1 MVLLRNNHRFS
12 GGLCSEI
19 AIKSAVINELLR
31 IGCFLLYYLL
41 LIALGV
47 IIVIGSFWGSYH
59 LIIDVLPE
67 VGSGRAI
74 ILIIMSVIGLC
85 LLAIMLGIYLIKPLF
100 AFKKNHNET
109 RVEVF
114 ETECPDLFAMIRDVA
129 GKTGCKMPK
138 HVYLSPDVNACVFY
152 DTSFW
157 SIFFPIKKN
166 LEIGLGLFDG
176 TSVEEVKS
184 IIAHEFGHFSQN
196 SMKVGSTVYVTNTV
210 LHDLIYAEDFWDRF
224 VDKWCLSD
232 TGVIRFFGVL
242 TRGLTNIINRLTFY
256 VYKFVQ
262 KGYLK
267 LSRYMEYDA
276 DNIAC
281 QCVGSDNFVS
291 AMCKIDSLSNKDGL
305 YKHLLSNL
313 IDEKKIVA
321 NYFIGKRIVA
331 NIIPNK
337 DMPVLQYDEQ
347 LIKPIRTFEIE
358 SRVKVEDVWSSH
370 PSLEDRLDNARA
382 QHCPATV
389 SRNPIPAWSLIPDVI
404 LERVST
410 NYTSFIRKNVDG
422 EISYISDEQLK
433 EWMQKEVSENF
444 MDDRLRPFF
453 GKNIIQ
459 FDVDKEVEMPTESPL
474 TESNARKIA
483 EFSALLNDWSILNQ
497 VNLGQ
502 IEAREVL
509 VDGKVYSRKKLPIE
523 SFRIELDILHEQVVN
538 IYNDIYAYIGSK
550 CEEEQ
555 KAHFRLG
562 FVAVFYARH
571 IRNELLPSLFEH
583 RDNLYNELSRV
594 TRRDEDEYSQLCSY
608 VRDYEAHLKKVVS
621 ELDLDWMA
629 HTFISEEYI
638 NNLKEYTKEEHNS
651 RVSINTDAIN
661 TMFQI
666 TDSLDNVA
674 NTIEGAARRLICD
687 ITKKIID
694 N

>member
-1 MVLLRNNHRFS
+1 MQGQN
-12 GGLCSEI
+12 
-19 AIKSAVINELLR
+19 IKSAVINELLR

-242 TRGLTNIINRLTFY
+242 TRGLTNIIKRLTFY

-389 SRNPIPAWSLIPDVI
+389 SGNPIPAWSLIPDVI

-433 EWMQKEVSENF
+433 EWIQKEVSENF

-502 IEAREVL
+502 IEAHEVL
-509 VDGKVYSRKKLPIE
+509 VDGKVYSKKKLPIE

>member
-1 MVLLRNNHRFS
+1 MQGQN
-12 GGLCSEI
+12 
-19 AIKSAVINELLR
+19 IKSAVINELLR

-41 LIALGV
+41 LIALGA

-242 TRGLTNIINRLTFY
+242 TRGLTNIIKRLTFY

-389 SRNPIPAWSLIPDVI
+389 SGNPIPAWSLIPDVI

-433 EWMQKEVSENF
+433 EWMQREVRENF

-509 VDGKVYSRKKLPIE
+509 VDGKVYSKKKLPIE

-571 IRNELLPSLFEH
+571 IRNELLLSLFEH

-608 VRDYEAHLKKVVS
+608 VRDYEAHLKKVIS

-651 RVSINTDAIN
+651 RVSISTDAVN

-687 ITKKIID
+687 ITKKIMD

>member
-1 MVLLRNNHRFS
+1 MQGQN
-12 GGLCSEI
+12 
-19 AIKSAVINELLR
+19 IKSAVINELLR

-242 TRGLTNIINRLTFY
+242 TRGLTNIIKRLTFY
-256 VYKFVQ
+256 DYKFVQ

-389 SRNPIPAWSLIPDVI
+389 SGNPIPAWSLIPDVI

-509 VDGKVYSRKKLPIE
+509 VDGKVYSKKKLPIE

>member
-1 MVLLRNNHRFS
+1 MQDQN
-12 GGLCSEI
+12 
-19 AIKSAVINELLR
+19 IKSAVINELLR

-242 TRGLTNIINRLTFY
+242 TRGLTNIIKRLTFY

-382 QHCPATV
+382 QHCLATV
-389 SRNPIPAWSLIPDVI
+389 SGNPIPAWSLIPDVI

-459 FDVDKEVEMPTESPL
+459 FDVDKEVEIPTESPL

-509 VDGKVYSRKKLPIE
+509 VDGKVYSKKKLPIE

-538 IYNDIYAYIGSK
+538 IYNEIYAYIGSK

-608 VRDYEAHLKKVVS
+608 VRDYEAHLKKVIS

-651 RVSINTDAIN
+651 RVSISTDAVN

-687 ITKKIID
+687 ITKKIMD

>member
-1 MVLLRNNHRFS
+1 
-12 GGLCSEI
+12 
-19 AIKSAVINELLR
+19 
-31 IGCFLLYYLL
+31 LL

-242 TRGLTNIINRLTFY
+242 TRGLTNIIKRLTFY

-389 SRNPIPAWSLIPDVI
+389 SENLIPAWSLIPDVI

-497 VNLGQ
+497 VNLGE

-509 VDGKVYSRKKLPIE
+509 VDGKVYSKKKFPIE

>member
-1 MVLLRNNHRFS
+1 MQDQN
-12 GGLCSEI
+12 
-19 AIKSAVINELLR
+19 IKSAVINELLR

-129 GKTGCKMPK
+129 SKTGCKMPK

-242 TRGLTNIINRLTFY
+242 TRGLTNIIKRLTFY

-389 SRNPIPAWSLIPDVI
+389 SGNPIPAWSLIPDVI

-410 NYTSFIRKNVDG
+410 NYTSLIRKNVDG

-459 FDVDKEVEMPTESPL
+459 FDVDKEVEIPTESPL

-509 VDGKVYSRKKLPIE
+509 VDGKVYSKKKLPIE

-651 RVSINTDAIN
+651 RTSINTDAIN

-674 NTIEGAARRLICD
+674 NTIEGAARHLICD
-687 ITKKIID
+687 ITKIIID

>member
-1 MVLLRNNHRFS
+1 MQDQN
-12 GGLCSEI
+12 
-19 AIKSAVINELLR
+19 IKSAVINELLR

-242 TRGLTNIINRLTFY
+242 TRGLTNIIKRLTFY

-389 SRNPIPAWSLIPDVI
+389 SENLIPAWSLIPDVI

-497 VNLGQ
+497 VNLGE

-509 VDGKVYSRKKLPIE
+509 VDGKVYSKKKFPIE

-550 CEEEQ
+550 CEEGQ

-562 FVAVFYARH
+562 FVAVFYA
-571 IRNELLPSLFEH
+571 
-583 RDNLYNELSRV
+583 
-594 TRRDEDEYSQLCSY
+594 
-608 VRDYEAHLKKVVS
+608 
-621 ELDLDWMA
+621 
-629 HTFISEEYI
+629 
-638 NNLKEYTKEEHNS
+638 
-651 RVSINTDAIN
+651 
-661 TMFQI
+661 
-666 TDSLDNVA
+666 
-674 NTIEGAARRLICD
+674 
-687 ITKKIID
+687 
-694 N
+694 

>member
-1 MVLLRNNHRFS
+1 MQDQN
-12 GGLCSEI
+12 
-19 AIKSAVINELLR
+19 IKSAVINELLR

-242 TRGLTNIINRLTFY
+242 TRGLTNIIKRLTFY

-370 PSLEDRLDNARA
+370 PSLEDRLDNART

-389 SRNPIPAWSLIPDVI
+389 SGNPIPSWSLIPDGI

-410 NYTSFIRKNVDG
+410 NYTAFIRKNVDG

-509 VDGKVYSRKKLPIE
+509 VDGKVYSKKKLPIE

-594 TRRDEDEYSQLCSY
+594 TRRDEDEYSQLCTY

>member
-1 MVLLRNNHRFS
+1 MQGQN
-12 GGLCSEI
+12 
-19 AIKSAVINELLR
+19 IKSAVINELLR
-31 IGCFLLYYLL
+31 IGCFLLYYWL

-242 TRGLTNIINRLTFY
+242 TRGLTNIIKRLTFY

-509 VDGKVYSRKKLPIE
+509 VDGKVYSKKKLPIE

>member
-1 MVLLRNNHRFS
+1 MQGQN
-12 GGLCSEI
+12 
-19 AIKSAVINELLR
+19 IKSAVINELLR

-109 RVEVF
+109 RMEVF

-242 TRGLTNIINRLTFY
+242 TRDLTNIIKRLTFY

-281 QCVGSDNFVS
+281 QCVGSENFVS

-389 SRNPIPAWSLIPDVI
+389 SGNPIPAWSLIPDVI

-509 VDGKVYSRKKLPIE
+509 VDGKIYSKKKLPIE

>member
-1 MVLLRNNHRFS
+1 MQDQN
-12 GGLCSEI
+12 
-19 AIKSAVINELLR
+19 IKSAVINELLR
-31 IGCFLLYYLL
+31 IGCFLIYYLL

-67 VGSGRAI
+67 VGSGRVI
-74 ILIIMSVIGLC
+74 ILIIMSVIGMC

-100 AFKKNHNET
+100 AFKKNRNET

-129 GKTGCKMPK
+129 SKTGCKMPK

-184 IIAHEFGHFSQN
+184 VIAHEFGHFSQN

-242 TRGLTNIINRLTFY
+242 TRGLTNIIKRLTFY

-281 QCVGSDNFVS
+281 QCVGSNNFVS
-291 AMCKIDSLSNKDGL
+291 AMCKIDALSNKDGI
-305 YKHLLSNL
+305 YKHLLINL

-321 NYFIGKRIVA
+321 NYFIGKQIVA
-331 NIIPNK
+331 HIIPNK
-337 DMPVLQYDEQ
+337 DMPVLQHNEQ
-347 LIKPIRTFEIE
+347 LTKPIRTFEIE
-358 SRVKVEDVWSSH
+358 SRIKVEDVWSSH
-370 PSLEDRLDNARA
+370 PYLEDRLKNARIQNCDA
-382 QHCPATV
+382 PV
-389 SRNPIPAWSLIPDVI
+389 SDKTIPAWGLIPDVI
-404 LERVST
+404 SERVST
-410 NYTSFIRKNVDG
+410 NYTSLIRKTVEG

-453 GKNIIQ
+453 GKNILQ
-459 FDVDKEVEMPTESPL
+459 FDVDKEVELPTESPL
-474 TESNARKIA
+474 TEANAHKIA
-483 EFSALLNDWSILNQ
+483 KFVALLNDWSILNQ
-497 VNLGQ
+497 VHSGQ
-502 IEAREVL
+502 IEVREVL
-509 VDGKVYSRKKLPIE
+509 VDGKVYSKNKLPIE

-651 RVSINTDAIN
+651 RVSINTDAID
-661 TMFQI
+661 TMFHI

-674 NTIEGAARRLICD
+674 NTIERAARRLICD

>member
-1 MVLLRNNHRFS
+1 MQGQN
-12 GGLCSEI
+12 
-19 AIKSAVINELLR
+19 IKSAVINELLR

-242 TRGLTNIINRLTFY
+242 TRGLTNIIKRLTFY

-267 LSRYMEYDA
+267 LYRYMEYDA

-389 SRNPIPAWSLIPDVI
+389 SGNPIPAWSLIPDVI

-509 VDGKVYSRKKLPIE
+509 VDGKVYSKKKLPIE

>member
-1 MVLLRNNHRFS
+1 M
-12 GGLCSEI
+12 
-19 AIKSAVINELLR
+19 
-31 IGCFLLYYLL
+31 LYYLL

-114 ETECPDLFAMIRDVA
+114 ETECPDLFAIIRDVA

-509 VDGKVYSRKKLPIE
+509 VDGKVYSKKKLPIE

>member
-1 MVLLRNNHRFS
+1 MQGQN
-12 GGLCSEI
+12 
-19 AIKSAVINELLR
+19 IKSAVINELLR

-242 TRGLTNIINRLTFY
+242 TRGLTNIIKRLTFY

-389 SRNPIPAWSLIPDVI
+389 SGNPIPAWSLIPDVI

-509 VDGKVYSRKKLPIE
+509 VDGKVYSKKKLPIE

-674 NTIEGAARRLICD
+674 NTIEGAARHLICD
-687 ITKKIID
+687 IAKKIID

>member
-1 MVLLRNNHRFS
+1 MQGQN
-12 GGLCSEI
+12 
-19 AIKSAVINELLR
+19 IKSAVINELLR

-242 TRGLTNIINRLTFY
+242 TRGLTNIIKRLTFY

-389 SRNPIPAWSLIPDVI
+389 SGNPIPAWSLIPDVI

-509 VDGKVYSRKKLPIE
+509 VDGKVYSKKKLPIE

-555 KAHFRLG
+555 KAYFRLG

>member
-1 MVLLRNNHRFS
+1 MQDQN
-12 GGLCSEI
+12 
-19 AIKSAVINELLR
+19 IKSAVINELLR

-242 TRGLTNIINRLTFY
+242 TRGLTNIIKRLTFY

-370 PSLEDRLDNARA
+370 PSLEDRLDNART

-389 SRNPIPAWSLIPDVI
+389 SGNPIPAWSLIPDGI

-410 NYTSFIRKNVDG
+410 NYTAFIRKNVDG

-459 FDVDKEVEMPTESPL
+459 FDIDKEVEMPTESPL

-509 VDGKVYSRKKLPIE
+509 VDGKVYSKKKLPIE

-594 TRRDEDEYSQLCSY
+594 TRRDEDEYSQLCTY

>member
-1 MVLLRNNHRFS
+1 MQDQN
-12 GGLCSEI
+12 
-19 AIKSAVINELLR
+19 IKSAVINELLR

-242 TRGLTNIINRLTFY
+242 TRGLTNIIKRLTFY

-382 QHCPATV
+382 QHCPATE
-389 SRNPIPAWSLIPDVI
+389 SGNPIPAWSLIPDVI

-410 NYTSFIRKNVDG
+410 NYTAFIRKNVDG

-509 VDGKVYSRKKLPIE
+509 VDGKVYSKKKLPIE

-674 NTIEGAARRLICD
+674 NSIEGAARRLICD

>member
-1 MVLLRNNHRFS
+1 MQNQN
-12 GGLCSEI
+12 
-19 AIKSAVINELLR
+19 IKSAVINELLR

-47 IIVIGSFWGSYH
+47 IIVIGSFYGSYH

-67 VGSGRAI
+67 VHNGRAI
-74 ILIIMSVIGLC
+74 VLIIMSVIGMC

-100 AFKKNHNET
+100 AFKKNRDET

-129 GKTGCKMPK
+129 SKTGCKMPK

-176 TSVEEVKS
+176 TSIEEVKS

-242 TRGLTNIINRLTFY
+242 TRGLTNVIKRLTFY

-281 QCVGSDNFVS
+281 QCVGSENFVS
-291 AMCKIDSLSNKDGL
+291 AMCKIDALSNKDGL

-313 IDEKKIVA
+313 IDEKKIIA
-321 NYFIGKRIVA
+321 NYFIGKRIVS
-331 NIIPNK
+331 NLIPNK
-337 DMPVLQYDEQ
+337 DMPVLQYNEQ
-347 LIKPIRTFEIE
+347 LTKPIRTFEIE
-358 SRVKVEDVWSSH
+358 SRVKIEDVWSSH
-370 PSLEDRLDNARA
+370 PSLEDRLENARA
-382 QHCPATV
+382 QYCVTSV
-389 SRNPIPAWSLIPDVI
+389 SDEPIPAWELIPEVI
-404 LERVST
+404 SEKVST
-410 NYTSFIRKNVDG
+410 NYTSLIRKNVEG

-433 EWMQKEVSENF
+433 EWVQKEISENF

-453 GKNIIQ
+453 GKNLYQ
-459 FDVDKEVEMPTESPL
+459 FDVDKEVEVPTKSPL

-483 EFSALLNDWSILNQ
+483 EFAALINDWNILNQ
-497 VNLGQ
+497 VNEGH
-502 IEAREVL
+502 IEVREVL
-509 VDGKVYSRKKLPIE
+509 VDGKIYSSKRLPIE
-523 SFRIELDILHEQVVN
+523 KFRIELDILHEQVVN
-538 IYNDIYAYIGSK
+538 IYNDIYAYVSSK

-555 KAHFRLG
+555 KNHFRLG
-562 FVAVFYARH
+562 FISVFYARN

-583 RDNLYNELSRV
+583 RDKLYSELSRV

-608 VRDYEAHLKKVVS
+608 VRDYESHLKEVISK
-621 ELDLDWMA
+621 LDLDWMA

-651 RVSINTDAIN
+651 QISISTDAIN

-674 NTIEGAARRLICD
+674 NTIEGAARRLICN
-687 ITKKIID
+687 ITKEVID
-694 N
+694 K

>member
-1 MVLLRNNHRFS
+1 MQDQN
-12 GGLCSEI
+12 
-19 AIKSAVINELLR
+19 IKSAVINELLR
-31 IGCFLLYYLL
+31 IGCFLLYYML

-242 TRGLTNIINRLTFY
+242 TRGLTNIIKRLTFY

-331 NIIPNK
+331 NILPNK
-337 DMPVLQYDEQ
+337 DMPVLKYDEQ

-389 SRNPIPAWSLIPDVI
+389 SGNPIPAWSLIPDVI

-444 MDDRLRPFF
+444 IDDRLRPFF

-459 FDVDKEVEMPTESPL
+459 FDVDKEVEVPTESPL

-509 VDGKVYSRKKLPIE
+509 VDGKVYSKNKLPIE

-629 HTFISEEYI
+629 HTFISEEYT